1 VIRLAT
7 LKARQVLSA
16 ITPTPP
22 VIGTIAMTPLDFSAA
37 LASKPLMPPPIL
49 GLVRT
54 VAQTMPGI
62 LISMPNVAV
71 PVDFATMSMRCIL
84 EAQAVSRPV
93 HEPGS
98 LVLDPCIAG
107 PHQCR
112 RFSPSSG
119 PRRSCGGTRPAFAA
133 TGVGSR
139 ALREGDQ

>member
-54 VAQTMPGI
+54 VA
-62 LISMPNVAV
+62 
-71 PVDFATMSMRCIL
+71 
-84 EAQAVSRPV
+84 
-93 HEPGS
+93 
-98 LVLDPCIAG
+98 
-107 PHQCR
+107 
-112 RFSPSSG
+112 
-119 PRRSCGGTRPAFAA
+119 
-133 TGVGSR
+133 
-139 ALREGDQ
+139 